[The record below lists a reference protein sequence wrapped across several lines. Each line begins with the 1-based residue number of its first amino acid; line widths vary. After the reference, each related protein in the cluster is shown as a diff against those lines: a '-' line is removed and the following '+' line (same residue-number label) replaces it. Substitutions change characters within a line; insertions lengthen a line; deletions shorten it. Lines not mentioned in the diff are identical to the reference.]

1 MMKMSFGEL
10 TFDSREGVSIA
21 IPLEFNGPQAN
32 AWDVGRATAIATEA
46 GDLVGDTRRG
56 GSCNFETY
64 TLIPHCNGTHTE
76 CVGHITLDRIS
87 VSECLKE
94 SLMSAVLVSVEP
106 QSADSVDESLTDMSA
121 PTDFIITAVSVRKS
135 LAAWTSDGPSAIV
148 IRTLPNDD
156 SKKTRLYNDD
166 SAPYFSI
173 DCIELLNELGI
184 RHIVCDLPS
193 IDRMNDGGILI
204 NHKRFWGIETNSDR
218 PDERAIGKTLTELAY
233 IPDSLEDGIYVLDL
247 QIPDFVADAAP
258 SRPILYRTN
267 HK

>member
-1 MMKMSFGEL
+1 MKMSFGEL
-10 TFDSREGVSIA
+10 TFDSNDGVSIA
-21 IPLEFNGPQAN
+21 IALEFNGAQAN
-32 AWDVGRATAIATEA
+32 AWDVSRATAIATEA

-76 CVGHITLDRIS
+76 CVGHITLERIS
-87 VSECLKE
+87 VSDCLKE
-94 SLMSAVLVSVEP
+94 SLMSAALVTVEP
-106 QSADSVDESLTDMSA
+106 QCAGAVDESLTDMA
-121 PTDFIITAVSVRKS
+121 VPTDLIVTAASVRNS
-135 LAAWTSDGPSAIV
+135 LSLSTSDIPSAIV
-148 IRTLPNDD
+148 IRTIPNDD

-184 RHIVCDLPS
+184 RHLVCDLPS

-204 NHKRFWGIETNSDR
+204 NHKSFWGIETNSDR
-218 PDERAIGKTLTELAY
+218 PDEKSMGKTITELAY

-247 QIPDFVADAAP
+247 QIPDFMADAAP

-267 HK
+267 QK